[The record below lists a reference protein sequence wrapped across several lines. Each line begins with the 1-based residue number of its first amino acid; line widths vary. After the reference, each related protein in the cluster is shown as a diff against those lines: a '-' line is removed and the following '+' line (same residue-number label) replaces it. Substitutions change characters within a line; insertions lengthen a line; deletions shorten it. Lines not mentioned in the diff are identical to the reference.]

1 MFKLERPTKEMVVRK
16 NVNLLF
22 KTPRKLE
29 LHPDRKQM
37 VADLCKDSE
46 VESKT
51 IKDSFLKP
59 VFSFA
64 KLDKYWP

>member
-1 MFKLERPTKEMVVRK
+1 MFKSERLPEEIVVRK
-16 NVNLLF
+16 NANLLF
-22 KTPRKLE
+22 KTLRKLE

-37 VADLCKDSE
+37 VADLCKDPE

-64 KLDKYWP
+64 KLDK

>member
-1 MFKLERPTKEMVVRK
+1 MVVRK

-29 LHPDRKQM
+29 LHLDRKQM
-37 VADLCKDSE
+37 VADLCKDAK

-51 IKDSFLKP
+51 IKDSFLKLL
-59 VFSFA
+59 FSLA